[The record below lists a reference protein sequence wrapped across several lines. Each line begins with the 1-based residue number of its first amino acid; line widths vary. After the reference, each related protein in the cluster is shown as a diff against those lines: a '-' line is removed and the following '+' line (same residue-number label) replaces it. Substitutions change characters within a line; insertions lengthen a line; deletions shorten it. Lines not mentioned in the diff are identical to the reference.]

1 MLNFSY
7 NKYKKQLKIA
17 ALATSDKY
25 CKNISARYEKTLLTA
40 IKNCA
45 AY

>member
-17 ALATSDKY
+17 ALAASNKY
-25 CKNISARYEKTLLTA
+25 CENISVRYERTLLTA